1 MSRVRDTAMLG
12 GMMTYYRAWENRRF
26 VRSLLR
32 EKQPEFAD
40 VLESAVREAPCLQC
54 DGSRCSAAD
63 ELKLLRPSHPTRH
76 ITPAGRAGRGVRPA
90 RARRPQPSRIQ

>member
-54 DGSRCSAAD
+54 DGSRCSGWPGHRGEAACRRF
-63 ELKLLRPSHPTRH
+63 LVTTGTGLPSAASKCH
-76 ITPAGRAGRGVRPA
+76 
-90 RARRPQPSRIQ
+90 S